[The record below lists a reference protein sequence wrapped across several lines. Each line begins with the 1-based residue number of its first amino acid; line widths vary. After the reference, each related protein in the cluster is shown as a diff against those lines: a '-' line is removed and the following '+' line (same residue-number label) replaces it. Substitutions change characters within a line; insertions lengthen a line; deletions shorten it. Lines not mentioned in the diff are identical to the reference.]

1 MQMRPRPSPTAA
13 AHSAVAD
20 LAERHLG
27 DVFRYVLYLT
37 GDRAVADDLTAQT
50 FETALRNWPRY
61 DARRGSER
69 TWLCQ
74 IARSATLDHL
84 RSEERRRR
92 RESSYVAD
100 AGDGSSTP
108 RFSEGYSPELES
120 ALAGLTAGE
129 REVVALRLLLDLD
142 AAGAAR
148 VLGISRTACSMRL
161 GRALRKLE
169 EGIVSHAVA

>member
-1 MQMRPRPSPTAA
+1 MQMRRHPDDDAA
-13 AHSAVAD
+13 NHAVAG

-50 FETALRNWPRY
+50 FETALRTWGRY
-61 DARRGSER
+61 DAKRGGER

-74 IARSATLDHL
+74 IARSATLDHM
-84 RSEERRRR
+84 RSEQRRRR
-92 RESSYVAD
+92 REDTYAAD
-100 AGDGSSTP
+100 RGDASEH
-108 RFSEGYSPELES
+108 RFADGYSPELEA
-120 ALAGLTAGE
+120 ALDGLTAGE

-142 AAGAAR
+142 AAHAAR

-169 EGIVSHAVA
+169 EGIGAHAIA

>member
-1 MQMRPRPSPTAA
+1 MQLRPPQIPAA
-13 AHSAVAD
+13 AHSAVAE
-20 LAERHLG
+20 LAEQHLA

-37 GDRAVADDLTAQT
+37 GDRATADDLTAQT
-50 FETALRNWPRY
+50 FEIALRRWQRY

-92 RESSYVAD
+92 REDVYMADPSEAESS
-100 AGDGSSTP
+100 S

-120 ALAGLTAGE
+120 ALAGLSAGE
-129 REVVALRLLLDLD
+129 REIVALRLLLDLD

-169 EGIVSHAVA
+169 EGMTAHALA

>member
-1 MQMRPRPSPTAA
+1 MQLRPRQIPAA
-13 AHSAVAD
+13 ARSGVAE
-20 LAERHLG
+20 LAEQHLG

-37 GDRAVADDLTAQT
+37 GDRATADDLTAQT
-50 FETALRNWPRY
+50 FEIALRRWQRY
-61 DARRGSER
+61 DARRGSAR

-92 RESSYVAD
+92 REDLYI
-100 AGDGSSTP
+100 GDPSEAEGSS

-120 ALAGLTAGE
+120 ALAGLSAGE
-129 REVVALRLLLDLD
+129 REIVALRLLLDLD

-169 EGIVSHAVA
+169 EGIGAHAAV

>member
-1 MQMRPRPSPTAA
+1 MRPRHPSTT
-13 AHSAVAD
+13 AHSAVAA
-20 LAERHLG
+20 LAEQHLG

-37 GDRAVADDLTAQT
+37 GDRALADDLTAQT
-50 FETALRNWPRY
+50 FETALRSWHRY
-61 DARRGSER
+61 DARRASER

-92 RESSYVAD
+92 REGTYMAD
-100 AGDGSSTP
+100 AVEEAPSA

-120 ALAGLTAGE
+120 ALTGLTAGE

-148 VLGISRTACSMRL
+148 VLGISRSACSMRL

-169 EGIVSHAVA
+169 EGMAAHAVA

>member
-1 MQMRPRPSPTAA
+1 MQMRRRPDPEA
-13 AHSAVAD
+13 AHSAVAA
-20 LAERHLG
+20 LAEQHLG

-50 FETALRNWPRY
+50 FETALGSWGRY

-84 RSEERRRR
+84 RSEQRRRR
-92 RESSYVAD
+92 REDSYSAD
-100 AGDGSSTP
+100 RPGASEH
-108 RFSEGYSPELES
+108 RFADGYSPELES
-120 ALAGLTAGE
+120 ALEGLTAGE

-142 AAGAAR
+142 AAHAAR

-169 EGIVSHAVA
+169 EGIGSHAIA